1 MYIAYV
7 TVSVIT
13 AAANLSIAVAD
24 FLQVRYVLA
33 NMAEVGVPRSWLPVL
48 ATLKAAGAV
57 GLLLGLAGVDVIGV
71 AAAAGLVL
79 FCVGAVATH
88 VATRVYHNIA
98 VPGGFLALAVASLAL
113 SSAG

>member
-7 TVSVIT
+7 IVSVIT

-57 GLLLGLAGVDVIGV
+57 GLLLGLAGVELIGV

-79 FCVGAVATH
+79 FFVGAIVTH
-88 VATRVYHNIA
+88 VAARVYNNIA

>member
-1 MYIAYV
+1 MFIAYV
-7 TVSVIT
+7 VVSVIT

-24 FLQVRYVLA
+24 FLQVRYVLD

-57 GLLLGLAGVDVIGV
+57 GLLMGIAGVRVIGV

-79 FCVGAVATH
+79 FFVGAIATH
-88 VATRVYHNIA
+88 VVTRVYHNIA

-113 SSAG
+113 SFAG

>member
-1 MYIAYV
+1 MFIAYV
-7 TVSVIT
+7 TVAVIT

-24 FLQVRYVLA
+24 FLQARSVLA

-57 GLLLGLAGVDVIGV
+57 GLLMGLAGVRVIGV

-79 FCVGAVATH
+79 FFIGAVVTH

-98 VPGGFLALAVASLAL
+98 VPGGFLALAVASLVL
-113 SSAG
+113 TPAG